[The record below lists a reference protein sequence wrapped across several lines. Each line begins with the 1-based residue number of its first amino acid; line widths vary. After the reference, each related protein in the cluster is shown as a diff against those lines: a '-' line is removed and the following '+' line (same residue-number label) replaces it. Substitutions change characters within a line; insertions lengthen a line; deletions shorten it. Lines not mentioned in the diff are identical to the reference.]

1 MSGQLSFCLVDEV
14 APYFNSEVITALC
27 TLIDEKAYKG
37 MKYQDLKEMLLT
49 RLQSAV
55 DLNHPADSFNI
66 YRRAYEFAKYY

>member
-1 MSGQLSFCLVDEV
+1 MSDQLSFCLADEV
-14 APYFNSEVITALC
+14 APHFNNETITALC
-27 TLIDEKAYKG
+27 TLIDEKACKG

-55 DLNHPADSFNI
+55 DLNNRADCFNI